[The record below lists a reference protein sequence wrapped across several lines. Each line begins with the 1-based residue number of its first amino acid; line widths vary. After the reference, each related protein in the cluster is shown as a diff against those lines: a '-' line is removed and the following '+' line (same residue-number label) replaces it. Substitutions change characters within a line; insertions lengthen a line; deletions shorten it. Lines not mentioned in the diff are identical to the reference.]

1 MAYRSQKTSAG
12 GHKRSQSGLDTEEP
26 EPLND
31 LIEKLR
37 DEDYVKENLRPD
49 DHKLTFEQEEFV
61 MYLDLPP
68 LENKENQRLMKNF
81 MMEDHAIY
89 FIKYRS
95 EEKDAQATEH
105 I

>member
-1 MAYRSQKTSAG
+1 
-12 GHKRSQSGLDTEEP
+12 LDTEEP

-68 LENKENQRLMKNF
+68 LENKEN
-81 MMEDHAIY
+81 
-89 FIKYRS
+89 
-95 EEKDAQATEH
+95 
-105 I
+105 